1 MIKVSSTIPS
11 LVLTDSKLKDEEE
24 NYQSEEY
31 LAKLQDL
38 ISERWEDVWQEVQAR
53 KQEEIKVSEL
63 FHIQNIII
71 NS

>member
-1 MIKVSSTIPS
+1 MIKVASNIPNF
-11 LVLTDSKLKDEEE
+11 LYTESKLKDEED

-53 KQEEIKVSEL
+53 KQEEIKL
-63 FHIQNIII
+63 N
-71 NS
+71 

>member
-1 MIKVSSTIPS
+1 MIKVASNMPA
-11 LVLTDSKLKDEEE
+11 LLFTDSKSKDEED

-53 KQEEIKVSEL
+53 KQEKIKL
-63 FHIQNIII
+63 N
-71 NS
+71 

>member
-1 MIKVSSTIPS
+1 MIKVASNMHP
-11 LVLTDSKLKDEEE
+11 LLFTDSKSKDEED

-53 KQEEIKVSEL
+53 KQEEIKL
-63 FHIQNIII
+63 N
-71 NS
+71 

>member
-11 LVLTDSKLKDEEE
+11 LLFTDSESKDEED

-53 KQEEIKVSEL
+53 RQEKL
-63 FHIQNIII
+63 KLN
-71 NS
+71 

>member
-11 LVLTDSKLKDEEE
+11 LVFDDSKLKDEED

-53 KQEEIKVSEL
+53 KQEEIKL
-63 FHIQNIII
+63 N
-71 NS
+71 

>member
-53 KQEEIKVSEL
+53 KQQEL
-63 FHIQNIII
+63 KLN
-71 NS
+71 

>member
-11 LVLTDSKLKDEEE
+11 LVFTDSKLKDEEDD
-24 NYQSEEY
+24 YQSEEY

-53 KQEEIKVSEL
+53 KQEEIKL
-63 FHIQNIII
+63 N
-71 NS
+71 

>member
-1 MIKVSSTIPS
+1 MIKVSTTIPS
-11 LVLTDSKLKDEEE
+11 LVFTDSKLKDEEDNY

-53 KQEEIKVSEL
+53 KQEEIKL
-63 FHIQNIII
+63 N
-71 NS
+71 

>member
-53 KQEEIKVSEL
+53 KQEAIKL
-63 FHIQNIII
+63 N
-71 NS
+71 

>member
-11 LVLTDSKLKDEEE
+11 LLFTDSESKDEED

-53 KQEEIKVSEL
+53 REEQLKL
-63 FHIQNIII
+63 N
-71 NS
+71 

>member
-1 MIKVSSTIPS
+1 MIKVASNISSLLSTE
-11 LVLTDSKLKDEEE
+11 SKLKDEEE

-53 KQEEIKVSEL
+53 KQEQIKL
-63 FHIQNIII
+63 N
-71 NS
+71 

>member
-11 LVLTDSKLKDEEE
+11 LVLTDSKLKDEED

-53 KQEEIKVSEL
+53 KQEEIKL
-63 FHIQNIII
+63 N
-71 NS
+71 

>member
-1 MIKVSSTIPS
+1 MIEVSSTIPPIIF
-11 LVLTDSKLKDEEE
+11 TDSKSNDEED

-53 KQEEIKVSEL
+53 KQEQLKL
-63 FHIQNIII
+63 N
-71 NS
+71 

>member
-1 MIKVSSTIPS
+1 MIKVASTIPS
-11 LVLTDSKLKDEEE
+11 LLFTDSKLNDEED

-53 KQEEIKVSEL
+53 KQEEIKL
-63 FHIQNIII
+63 N
-71 NS
+71 

>member
-1 MIKVSSTIPS
+1 MIKVSSNIPS
-11 LVLTDSKLKDEEE
+11 FVFTDSKLKDEED

-53 KQEEIKVSEL
+53 KQEEIKL
-63 FHIQNIII
+63 N
-71 NS
+71 

>member
-1 MIKVSSTIPS
+1 MIKVTSNIPNF
-11 LVLTDSKLKDEEE
+11 LYTESKLKDEED

-53 KQEEIKVSEL
+53 KQEEIKL
-63 FHIQNIII
+63 N
-71 NS
+71 

>member
-1 MIKVSSTIPS
+1 MIKVSTTIPS
-11 LVLTDSKLKDEEE
+11 LVFTDSKLKDEEDNY

-53 KQEEIKVSEL
+53 KQEKIKL
-63 FHIQNIII
+63 N
-71 NS
+71 

>member
-1 MIKVSSTIPS
+1 MIKVASTIPS
-11 LVLTDSKLKDEEE
+11 LLFTESNLTDEED

-53 KQEEIKVSEL
+53 KQKEVEFKVANCES
-63 FHIQNIII
+63 
-71 NS
+71 

>member
-11 LVLTDSKLKDEEE
+11 FVFTDSNLNSEED

-31 LAKLQDL
+31 LAKLRDL

-53 KQEEIKVSEL
+53 KQEEIKL
-63 FHIQNIII
+63 N
-71 NS
+71 

>member
-1 MIKVSSTIPS
+1 MIEVSSTIPPIIF
-11 LVLTDSKLKDEEE
+11 TDSKLNDEED

-53 KQEEIKVSEL
+53 KQEQLKL
-63 FHIQNIII
+63 N
-71 NS
+71 

>member
-11 LVLTDSKLKDEEE
+11 LVFTDSKLKDEED

-31 LAKLQDL
+31 LAKLRDL

-53 KQEEIKVSEL
+53 KQEEIRL
-63 FHIQNIII
+63 N
-71 NS
+71 

>member
-1 MIKVSSTIPS
+1 MIKVSSTIPT
-11 LVLTDSKLKDEEE
+11 LLFTDSKSKDEED

-53 KQEEIKVSEL
+53 KQEEIKL
-63 FHIQNIII
+63 N
-71 NS
+71 

>member
-1 MIKVSSTIPS
+1 MIEVSSNIPS
-11 LVLTDSKLKDEEE
+11 LLFTDSKTKDEED

-53 KQEEIKVSEL
+53 RQEQLKL
-63 FHIQNIII
+63 N
-71 NS
+71 

>member
-1 MIKVSSTIPS
+1 MIKVASNMPA
-11 LVLTDSKLKDEEE
+11 LLFTDSKLKDEED

-53 KQEEIKVSEL
+53 KQEQIKL
-63 FHIQNIII
+63 N
-71 NS
+71 

>member
-11 LVLTDSKLKDEEE
+11 LVFTDSKLKDEED

-53 KQEEIKVSEL
+53 KQEEIKL
-63 FHIQNIII
+63 N
-71 NS
+71 